1 MSEMDEVK
9 NTMEGEEL
17 TFEQMLNESFV
28 TLHTG
33 DIVKGTV
40 ISTAGEEVT
49 VNLGYKS
56 DGIISRDEFS
66 NDKSVIPSKTVQPG
80 DEIEVFVVRV
90 NDGEGNV
97 QLSRKKVESQKG
109 LEEIEKA
116 YEEKTPVTGKII
128 KNVKGGLIAD
138 VNEIHVF
145 IPSSQVSGRFV
156 EDLSAYV
163 GTELTFNI
171 IELDKSKRR
180 ISAEE
185 KLFLLRKLKKR
196 KQQYSLLSKQERKLQ
211 VQYQEL
217 QTLVHLLTS
226 AELTDLS
233 ISQR

>member
-1 MSEMDEVK
+1 MQKNCQNTYYIETINDLVLNNYGINDRIGITAGASTPPAIIKEVITTMSEMDEVK

-109 LEEIEKA
+109 L
-116 YEEKTPVTGKII
+116 
-128 KNVKGGLIAD
+128 
-138 VNEIHVF
+138 
-145 IPSSQVSGRFV
+145 
-156 EDLSAYV
+156 
-163 GTELTFNI
+163 
-171 IELDKSKRR
+171 
-180 ISAEE
+180 
-185 KLFLLRKLKKR
+185 
-196 KQQYSLLSKQERKLQ
+196 
-211 VQYQEL
+211 
-217 QTLVHLLTS
+217 
-226 AELTDLS
+226 
-233 ISQR
+233 